1 GHETFIQQMAKQ
13 EVYYKLIYQKIRVRE
28 NRKGAKKMIKTKIY
42 GTIGPASYQ
51 KDTLVSL
58 INNGMIGIRIN
69 LSHGNLNTYQ
79 DWIDNIREAEKE
91 SGRKISIIADVQG
104 PEIRASLIEED
115 EIYLKEEEIISIA
128 TDSYS
133 LNAQI
138 NKGIILNYPQIF
150 RQIRSGQK
158 ILIDDGII
166 QLKVISNKNSSENAN
181 KKKETSL
188 IKCKVIQ
195 GGKLGN
201 KKSVNFPDLKLDIP
215 SLNDKDR
222 KDIKLAIEIG
232 VNFIMLPFTR
242 TLDDVMILR
251 DYLDSLAA
259 QNIGILAKIE
269 NQEGIDNLST
279 FIEKIDGVIIAR
291 GDLGVEIG
299 LTKVPIAQK
308 EIIKLCNKY
317 NKPSIVVTHMLE
329 SMIKS
334 PLPSRAEISD
344 IANAVLDGC
353 TGVMLTGETAI
364 GKYPV
369 TAMKYMRDTIYTTE
383 NWKRS

>member
-1 GHETFIQQMAKQ
+1 
-13 EVYYKLIYQKIRVRE
+13 
-28 NRKGAKKMIKTKIY
+28 MIKTKIY

-138 NKGIILNYPQIF
+138 NNGIILNYPQIF

-166 QLKVISNKNSSENAN
+166 QLKVVSNKNSSENAN
-181 KKKETSL
+181 KKKEMSL

-251 DYLDSLAA
+251 DYLDSLTA

-269 NQEGIDNLST
+269 NQEGIDNLSN